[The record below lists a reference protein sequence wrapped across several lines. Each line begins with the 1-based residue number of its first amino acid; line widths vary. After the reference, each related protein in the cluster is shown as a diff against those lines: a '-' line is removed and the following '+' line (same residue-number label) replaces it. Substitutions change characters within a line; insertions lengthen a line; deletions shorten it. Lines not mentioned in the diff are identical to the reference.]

1 MQSRGAVKWGS
12 MKGGAMKGGFHE
24 RGCVMKRGAV
34 KGGLNEGRAVKGGLN
49 EGGAVKGGAV
59 PWKVGAM
66 REPLSWSTSGRYAS
80 YWNAFLLHRQR
91 IAGDKSVDHTPTGP
105 LSCSITNLFTQKDQP
120 IA

>member
-34 KGGLNEGRAVKGGLN
+34 KGGLNEG
-49 EGGAVKGGAV
+49 GAVKGGAV
-59 PWKVGAM
+59 PWKVGAT